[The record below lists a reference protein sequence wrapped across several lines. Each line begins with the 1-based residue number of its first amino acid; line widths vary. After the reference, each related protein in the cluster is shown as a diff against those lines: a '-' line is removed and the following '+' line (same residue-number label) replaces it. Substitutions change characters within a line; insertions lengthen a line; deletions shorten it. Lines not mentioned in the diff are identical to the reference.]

1 MKYYNVTFV
10 GLYFNLTAQV
20 SFDEC
25 NSEEDVAIA
34 VADDRMREV
43 YGWQVQD
50 CSHEVIVEVAND

>member
-20 SFDEC
+20 SFEQCGGDE
-25 NSEEDVAIA
+25 DDAIVFA
-34 VADDRMREV
+34 NQLMNDV
-43 YGWQVQD
+43 YGWEVQA